1 MPDAVITPTRRL
13 TAKER
18 KVFERVIS
26 EFDHLSTTD
35 ADMLTRYAETSAR
48 YVDALKETKKY
59 PTVKQ
64 AVINRSTGNV
74 TGYKEIRNP
83 AFRTLTEAQS
93 QLNSL
98 SRRLLIDTASENKR
112 LILQSKKSRAFTASE
127 QADRS
132 ERDILASI
140 TEEQIE
146 TEIARNLRL
155 GYMPWWCETY
165 EMQRSFT
172 LYWVIANIELGPDDP
187 DDDGL

>member
-26 EFDHLSTTD
+26 EFAHLSVTD
-35 ADMLTRYAETSAR
+35 ADMLTRYAETSLR
-48 YVDALKETKKY
+48 YVDALKETKKS

-64 AVINRSTGNV
+64 PVINRSTGNV

-98 SRRLLIDTASENKR
+98 SRRLLIDAASENKR

-127 QADRS
+127 QATRS
-132 ERDILASI
+132 ARDILASI
-140 TEEQIE
+140 TEERIE
-146 TEIARNLRL
+146 SELTRNFSL

-172 LYWVIANIELGPDDP
+172 LYWIIANIELGPDDP
-187 DDDGL
+187 DDNGL